1 MIKFDRRLLIILTL
15 LISSC
20 SSLEVLKQSYKNFS
34 APLAPPMDESYVVQ
48 PGDSI
53 WSISINLNLDAEELI
68 QNNNLKKPYTIY
80 PKQKLTLSGNFS
92 KIHSIQKSEAITWH
106 HPLGKGLKVAIKE
119 DSWLIFKEPKGLPIH
134 SINVGKVVVSGPD
147 IPGYGNLVMISH
159 PDGYLSLY
167 AHCDKI
173 FVEQGDDVRKG
184 AMIAHI
190 GNSEAAYP
198 MLRFQLRKNGKPVK
212 AEKLNSL
219 F

>member
-1 MIKFDRRLLIILTL
+1 MIKFNTKIFIILI
-15 LISSC
+15 LITSSC
-20 SSLEVLKQSYKNFS
+20 SSIDSLRQSYKNIYPS
-34 APLAPPMDESYVVQ
+34 SNESYIVQ
-48 PGDSI
+48 QGDSI
-53 WSISINLNLDAEELI
+53 WSIAINFNLDSDLLI
-68 QNNNLKKPYTIY
+68 KNNNLKKPYTIY
-80 PKQKLTLSGNFS
+80 PNQELLISGA
-92 KIHSIQKSEAITWH
+92 IGKSNLKEQSQPIEWH
-106 HPLGKGLKVAIKE
+106 HPLGEKSKIALK
-119 DSWLIFKEPKGLPIH
+119 DNSWLIFKEPKGAPIH
-134 SINVGKVVVSGPD
+134 SINLGKVVVSGPD

-173 FVEQGDDVRKG
+173 FVEQGDEVTKG
-184 AMIAHI
+184 AMIAQL

>member
-20 SSLEVLKQSYKNFS
+20 SSLEVLKQSYQNFS
-34 APLAPPMDESYVVQ
+34 APLAPLMGEFYVVQ

-53 WSISINLNLDAEELI
+53 WSISINLNLDAEVLI
-68 QNNNLKKPYTIY
+68 KNNNLKKPYTIY
-80 PKQKLTLSGNFS
+80 PKQKLSLSGNFL
-92 KIHSIQKSEAITWH
+92 KIHSIQKSQAISWH
-106 HPLGKGLKVAIKE
+106 HPLGEGSKVAIKD

-134 SINVGKVVVSGPD
+134 SIHIGKVVVSGPD

-173 FVEQGDDVRKG
+173 FVEQGDDVGKG
-184 AMIAHI
+184 AMIAHL

-212 AEKLNSL
+212 AEKLDSL